1 MTAAPHLAPSLRIA
15 LALAGVVVLAPL
27 SVGQELK
34 QPVYRVTKQEPAVQT
49 ASNTTEDWF
58 DLTPRGDEHP
68 LAPAKRLAEKALKEM
83 DAEKKDYSCLFVK
96 RERINGELGDV
107 QYIDMQVINQPFAV
121 HMTFIKPNKGQ
132 ECLYVKGANDDKL
145 LARGHGVRRW
155 AGVLTLDPHG
165 SMAMEGQRHPITK
178 AGIRNLTTEII
189 QIAEND
195 MKYGECSVNVYPNE
209 KNDDRP
215 AVMIEAIHPVPRK
228 EFKFHIARI
237 YIDREYRVPVRFEAY
252 SWPTEAGGK
261 PVLEEQYVYTRLKF
275 NNGYKVSDFSTSNPN
290 YFK

>member
-1 MTAAPHLAPSLRIA
+1 MTGTSHIARSLRIA
-15 LALAGVVVLAPL
+15 LAMAGIVSIATL
-27 SVGQELK
+27 SEAQQLK
-34 QPVYRVTKQEPAVQT
+34 QPVYRVTKQQPAVQP
-49 ASNTTEDWF
+49 ASNTTDDWF
-58 DLTPRGDEHP
+58 DLTPREGEHP
-68 LAPAKRLAEKALKEM
+68 MAPAKRLAEKALAEM
-83 DAEKKDYSCLFVK
+83 DAEKKDYSCLFIK
-96 RERINGELGDV
+96 RERIDGELGDV
-107 QYIDMQVINQPFAV
+107 QYIDMQVLNQPFAI

-132 ECLYVKGANDDKL
+132 ECLYVDGANDNKL
-145 LARGHGVRRW
+145 LARGHGVRRF
-155 AGVLTLDPHG
+155 AGVLNLDPNG

-189 QIAEND
+189 KIATND

-209 KNDDRP
+209 KNDERP
-215 AVMIEAIHPVPRK
+215 AVMIEAVHPVPRK

-275 NNGYKVSDFSTSNPN
+275 NNGYKPSDFSTNNPA